1 MIILSI
7 KMRESLC
14 YSCIHLVKDKNL
26 DGFRTCD
33 VKNETKT
40 PVTNIDSSCK
50 FYSPK
55 KNRLIK

>member
-1 MIILSI
+1 
-7 KMRESLC
+7 MRESLC
-14 YSCIHLVKDKNL
+14 YTCIHNVKREDL

-33 VKNETKT
+33 VKDKTKT
-40 PVTNIDSSCK
+40 KVTNIDPACK

>member
-1 MIILSI
+1 
-7 KMRESLC
+7 MRESLC